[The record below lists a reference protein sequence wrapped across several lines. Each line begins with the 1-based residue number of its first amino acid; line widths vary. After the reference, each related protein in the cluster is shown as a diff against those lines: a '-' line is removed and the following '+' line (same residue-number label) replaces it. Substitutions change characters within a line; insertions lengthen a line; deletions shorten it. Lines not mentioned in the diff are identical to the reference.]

1 MQFVVVYINACCIN
15 LFDSPLCCF
24 NQIINI
30 FFNNYV
36 SPTLFICS
44 FFFLGC
50 LFQFALVFHVTDIT
64 VKDILLISLKSHWL
78 LLLTAIQ
85 LKDWGTH
92 APLPSPP
99 PP

>member
-15 LFDSPLCCF
+15 LLVHCVVLTKLS
-24 NQIINI
+24 I
-30 FFNNYV
+30 
-36 SPTLFICS
+36 S
-44 FFFLGC
+44 FLTIMSVLLSLSVLFFLGC

-92 APLPSPP
+92 APLPSQPP
-99 PP
+99 P